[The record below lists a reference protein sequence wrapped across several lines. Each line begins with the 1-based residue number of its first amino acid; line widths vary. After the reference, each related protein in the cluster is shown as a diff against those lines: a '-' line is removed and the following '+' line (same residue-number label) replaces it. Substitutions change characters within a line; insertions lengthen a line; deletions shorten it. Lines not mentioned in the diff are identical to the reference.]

1 MWECGLKQFA
11 GGEAD
16 HPVGVTPYVGVWIET
31 IDVSGNDILTKSLL
45 MWECG
50 LKLKRNAISPHTCK
64 SLLMWE
70 CGLKPVQSCR
80 YSAVVRSLLMWECG
94 LKLDLIVLFGNRQYV
109 TPYVGVWIETLQIW
123 IIFS

>member
-1 MWECGLKQFA
+1 MWECGLKLLRS
-11 GGEAD
+11 
-16 HPVGVTPYVGVWIET
+16 PRPET
-31 IDVSGNDILTKSLL
+31 VSQSLL

-50 LKLKRNAISPHTCK
+50 LKLYLRISFKTN
-64 SLLMWE
+64 MM
-70 CGLKPVQSCR
+70 
-80 YSAVVRSLLMWECG
+80 SLLMWECG